1 MPFEFARVS
10 LPTRE
15 RPAEFL
21 VFAPQ
26 HAYAEPGASPGGDRT
41 VAAFSLDETAKYF
54 LILVALC
61 EPRLRDGASVAL
73 PTAGEIVERLR
84 GRLEL
89 TRAAVN
95 HHIDYLAIE
104 KLRVKA
110 PEPGRLDSKREA
122 LVAIAL
128 RYGIVRDEHRRL
140 LPRRGSMTRA
150 VVDVPPGFRAGAWRV
165 GEHIASGSWGSVYA
179 ARGEDGTEAALKFI
193 AGGLLSPSQYA
204 QLEEARFNEQA
215 DHPGLV
221 RTFETFVVDDES
233 APAVHG
239 AVVVAM
245 ERGERNL
252 QDALGDVDPVP
263 VITAVC
269 EALVHIHARGWVH
282 GDLKPCNVLLMA
294 DGSVRLADF
303 GLAREL
309 EGTHAYAP
317 RVGSS
322 DFLPPEWWSERISER
337 GIPVRPT
344 VDIWALG
351 VTIHQLLT
359 GGLYPFPGPARAPA
373 APRRRRT
380 PTGARRCG
388 WPTSCRRSGARSSP
402 TASRPTTRRGCRT
415 RRRRS
420 SRRIPGRARARRRRR
435 PRWPA
440 AARGGGGR
448 RRGARLDR
456 ERPRRGPR
464 GAGDRLQRRGGL
476 PELAERRLPPRPRGR
491 SVRQVRARERRR
503 PRPSRRPAG
512 RRLLRERRDGR
523 SPPRTGAAA
532 TAGIACARASG
543 EAWLPA
549 VRLAPTARP
558 AVARCGR

>member
-1 MPFEFARVS
+1 
-10 LPTRE
+10 
-15 RPAEFL
+15 
-21 VFAPQ
+21 
-26 HAYAEPGASPGGDRT
+26 
-41 VAAFSLDETAKYF
+41 
-54 LILVALC
+54 
-61 EPRLRDGASVAL
+61 
-73 PTAGEIVERLR
+73 
-84 GRLEL
+84 
-89 TRAAVN
+89 
-95 HHIDYLAIE
+95 
-104 KLRVKA
+104 
-110 PEPGRLDSKREA
+110 
-122 LVAIAL
+122 
-128 RYGIVRDEHRRL
+128 
-140 LPRRGSMTRA
+140 MTRA

-215 DHPGLV
+215 DHPRLV
-221 RTFETFVVDDES
+221 RTFETFVVDDAS

-263 VITAVC
+263 VITAIC

-282 GDLKPCNVLLMA
+282 GDIKPSNVLLMA

-359 GGLYPFPGPARAPA
+359 GGLYPFPGAGPRARGAAAQAYADGRAPLRLA
-373 APRRRRT
+373 DELPPAWRPIVADCLAPDH
-380 PTGARRCG
+380 
-388 WPTSCRRSGARSSP
+388 
-402 TASRPTTRRGCRT
+402 ASRLPHTAA
-415 RRRRS
+415 S
-420 SRRIPGRARARRRRR
+420 ILARIPGRARAPPASLAGAGRRRRGR
-435 PRWPA
+435 
-440 AARGGGGR
+440 GGGR
-448 RRGARLDR
+448 RRALALTTN
-456 ERPRRGPR
+456 GPDAAAR

-476 PELAERRLPPRPRGR
+476 PELAERRLPPGARGR
-491 SVRQVRARERRR
+491 PVRQVRARERRR
-503 PRPSRRPAG
+503 PRASRRPAG
-512 RRLLRERRDGR
+512 RRLLRQRRDGR
-523 SPPRTGAAA
+523 SRPRTGAAA
-532 TAGIACARASG
+532 IAGIACARAPARRGCPRSG
-543 EAWLPA
+543 SRRPPGPRWAGA
-549 VRLAPTARP
+549 APD
-558 AVARCGR
+558 

>member
-1 MPFEFARVS
+1 V
-10 LPTRE
+10 
-15 RPAEFL
+15 
-21 VFAPQ
+21 
-26 HAYAEPGASPGGDRT
+26 
-41 VAAFSLDETAKYF
+41 
-54 LILVALC
+54 
-61 EPRLRDGASVAL
+61 
-73 PTAGEIVERLR
+73 
-84 GRLEL
+84 
-89 TRAAVN
+89 
-95 HHIDYLAIE
+95 
-104 KLRVKA
+104 
-110 PEPGRLDSKREA
+110 
-122 LVAIAL
+122 
-128 RYGIVRDEHRRL
+128 
-140 LPRRGSMTRA
+140 TRA
-150 VVDVPPGFRAGAWRV
+150 VVEVPPGFRAGAWQV

-245 ERGERNL
+245 ERGERDL

-263 VITAVC
+263 VITALC

-322 DFLPPEWWSERISER
+322 DFLPPEWWNERISER

-359 GGLYPFPGPARAPA
+359 RGLYPFPGAGPRAAAAYADGRAPLRLA
-373 APRRRRT
+373 DEL
-380 PTGARRCG
+380 
-388 WPTSCRRSGARSSP
+388 P
-402 TASRPTTRRGCRT
+402 TAWRPIVADCLAPDHASRLPHTAA
-415 RRRRS
+415 S
-420 SRRIPGRARARRRRR
+420 ILARIPGSARARRRR
-435 PRWPA
+435 WPA
-440 AARGGGGR
+440 
-448 RRGARLDR
+448 L
-456 ERPRRGPR
+456 
-464 GAGDRLQRRGGL
+464 
-476 PELAERRLPPRPRGR
+476 
-491 SVRQVRARERRR
+491 
-503 PRPSRRPAG
+503 
-512 RRLLRERRDGR
+512 
-523 SPPRTGAAA
+523 AAA
-532 TAGIACARASG
+532 TAAVVGAALVLTGNGRDDGRGAPAIVFNAEAACRNSPSDDCRLGLAGDPYAKYAPANVVGRVRHGDRLVADCSVSGAQTVTAEDGRSSDRWYRVRAAGG

-558 AVARCGR
+558 AVAPCSE